1 MINILHIFLKGVICN
16 YLTNQWKNFTCE
28 TEATSTESKLCQEML
43 KMTSEETISNDC
55 QDVCVK
61 KVDNEMAD
69 GRICF
74 SLYLAI
80 QSSTPKLGEN
90 GHGLPPPKKLLG
102 ENGHGLPPQKMLLG
116 SENRQDMP
124 PKIDNNNEQKLDEY
138 NIDDENEGTFNDFFG
153 FLKKIIV
160 VIHFGSIHILYL
172 TSRRSRCSTFR

>member
-1 MINILHIFLKGVICN
+1 MIDILHIFLKGVICN

-43 KMTSEETISNDC
+43 KMTSEDTISNDC

-90 GHGLPPPKKLLG
+90 GHGLPPHKNLLG
-102 ENGHGLPPQKMLLG
+102 ENGHGL
-116 SENRQDMP
+116 P

-153 FLKKIIV
+153 FLKK
-160 VIHFGSIHILYL
+160 L
-172 TSRRSRCSTFR
+172 

>member
-90 GHGLPPPKKLLG
+90 GHGLPPHKNLLG
-102 ENGHGLPPQKMLLG
+102 ENGHGLPPQNMLLG

-138 NIDDENEGTFNDFFG
+138 NIDDENEGTFNDFFW
-153 FLKKIIV
+153 FLRKDKLQ
-160 VIHFGSIHILYL
+160 SY
-172 TSRRSRCSTFR
+172 